1 MLVGG
6 NLIRQTSCLYL
17 NNKASCRL
25 WWRVY
30 VFVHSA
36 VRICYTFVLST
47 KPLMFNSPP
56 PPKERGGHSKHWL
69 QNVVFYCR
77 IPQNYTPKTNMDTQN
92 DGLEKKLLLNM
103 AIFGINSLNFSG
115 VSFSRHTRLTPHPQ
129 APMAPKVW
137 NRQVESKIRSPWL
150 LLYSQEDWRLS
161 QNNQGK
167 IPGKQQPNTKKTHQ
181 RCCCLSNKCCW
192 VSRQNNWKPQTIWG
206 LYHFHEFKAYIIFML
221 LTTPGIPLHLTQ
233 TFRRCAHVFIL
244 DFTYVTRVK
253 WDLCRCYWAC
263 CKCDYPR
270 DPITLSD
277 DNHFLSKV
285 FGFHYHS
292 QKVIG
297 SLGLQ

>member
-30 VFVHSA
+30 VFVVSA

-47 KPLMFNSPP
+47 KPLMFNSPRP
-56 PPKERGGHSKHWL
+56 RKKGGGIYSKHWL
-69 QNVVFYCR
+69 QNMVFYCR
-77 IPQNYTPKTNMDTQN
+77 NNTPKITTRRLTWILKMMVW
-92 DGLEKKLLLNM
+92 KKNLLLNM
-103 AIFGINSLNFSG
+103 GIFGINSLHFSG

-167 IPGKQQPNTKKTHQ
+167 IPGKEQKKT
-181 RCCCLSNKCCW
+181 S
-192 VSRQNNWKPQTIWG
+192 T
-206 LYHFHEFKAYIIFML
+206 ML
-221 LTTPGIPLHLTQ
+221 L
-233 TFRRCAHVFIL
+233 
-244 DFTYVTRVK
+244 
-253 WDLCRCYWAC
+253 
-263 CKCDYPR
+263 
-270 DPITLSD
+270 PIKQML
-277 DNHFLSKV
+277 
-285 FGFHYHS
+285 
-292 QKVIG
+292 
-297 SLGLQ
+297 LGKSTKQLETSNNLRPISCSCS